1 MNHGFVSAKKDFDPE
16 VVDAEIRRIAHE
28 VFLDAFQ
35 VTRSETNEG
44 LWWQVA
50 HHVWWGYGCSVW
62 LQTKRKLT
70 FRRASGGELSFW
82 IQHALQSG
90 LAKRCSGRI
99 SDEGVSGSWAWDH
112 ELLPTWKSCFD
123 ALYGHCPEMASKI
136 WDEQTAKLSPE
147 LLKLAL
153 AK

>member
-35 VTRSETNEG
+35 VTRTETNEG
-44 LWWQVA
+44 PWWRVA
-50 HHVWWGYGCSVW
+50 HHVWWGFGCSVSFKS
-62 LQTKRKLT
+62 KRKLR
-70 FRRASGGELSFW
+70 FRRASGDECAGW
-82 IQHALQSG
+82 IQHVLQSG
-90 LAKRCSGRI
+90 LAKLYSGRI

-112 ELLPTWKSCFD
+112 ELLPTWKSYFD
-123 ALYGHCPEMASKI
+123 ALYGHCPEMAEKI
-136 WDEQTAKLSPE
+136 WVEQTARLSPD

-153 AK
+153 